1 MHVDI
6 SRCSAA
12 LLFFAASCL
21 FAADEPTWMCRYT
34 PDVKAQ
40 PDDLTANAKSASYKP
55 FFGIGDVEKWRTG
68 ASDAKFPRGI
78 ARYGEL
84 TVEPGGTSAIV
95 SYPAEEQIYFVL
107 DGNGTLLY
115 EDQKAPI
122 KKNDFMYLPIGARH
136 GVANS
141 SSGPVR
147 VLVMG
152 FRIPDPA
159 KVPPT
164 PKLMLAN
171 ADDVKQQLVGGH
183 GETSHFRLL
192 MGTTQSKRDR
202 LPAAQEMVSLFIMDF
217 DPQGTN
223 NGHSHEA
230 EEEIYYVLRGH
241 GDMIAGDG
249 GTGDEGIHSTK
260 TGEAWF
266 FRLNCTVGYYSRSLA
281 DEPPD
286 MILAVRS
293 RYPRGR
299 N

>member
-1 MHVDI
+1 MHIPKTVW
-6 SRCSAA
+6 SGFLFLVAA
-12 LLFFAASCL
+12 TCL
-21 FAADEPTWMCRYT
+21 FAADEPTWMRRYT
-34 PDVKAQ
+34 PDVK
-40 PDDLTANAKSASYKP
+40 PRSDDLTASAKSASYKP
-55 FFGIGDVEKWRTG
+55 FFGVGDVEKWRTG
-68 ASDAKFPRGI
+68 DSDAKFPRGI

-84 TVEPGGTSAIV
+84 TVEPGGSSAMV

-107 DGNGTLLY
+107 EGNGTLLY

-122 KKNDFMYLPIGARH
+122 KKNDFMYLPIGVKH

-141 SSGPVR
+141 STGPVR

-159 KVPPT
+159 KVPRT

-171 ADDVKQQLVGGH
+171 VDDVALQLVGGH

-192 MGTTQSKRDR
+192 MGTTASKRDK
-202 LPAAQEMVSLFIMDF
+202 LPAAQVVVSLFTMDF

-286 MILAVRS
+286 IILAVRS
-293 RYPRGR
+293 QYPRGR